1 MTDQK
6 NDDFGTWGVL
16 ELMGHVKLAGYIT
29 NEKLFG
35 VEIGRIDIPSGDSF
49 ITQYF
54 GGSAV
59 YRMTPVSEEIA
70 RAFSAQNQPRP
81 VYIYELELPERIPD
95 DDDDDSPDF

>member
-6 NDDFGTWGVL
+6 NDD
-16 ELMGHVKLAGYIT
+16 
-29 NEKLFG
+29 FG

-70 RAFSAQNQPRP
+70 RAFSARNQPRP
-81 VYIYELELPERIPD
+81 VFIYELELPERIPD